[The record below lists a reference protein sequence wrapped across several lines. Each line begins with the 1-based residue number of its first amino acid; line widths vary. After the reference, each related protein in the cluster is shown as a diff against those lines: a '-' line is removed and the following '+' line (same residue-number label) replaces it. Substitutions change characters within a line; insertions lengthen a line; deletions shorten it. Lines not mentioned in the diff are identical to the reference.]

1 MTTTDPEVF
10 TGQFAHPYPNAF
22 DALMW
27 KLPITAMTPAWTGSV
42 TTKSAASGTL
52 LLCLASKQAKLG
64 LVFLD
69 MRRAIEDIRKIL

>member
-1 MTTTDPEVF
+1 VEEVLVR
-10 TGQFAHPYPNAF
+10 GRNGYAVMMA
-22 DALMW
+22 
-27 KLPITAMTPAWTGSV
+27 
-42 TTKSAASGTL
+42 AASGTL